1 MFLKKTKEPTP
12 LDIAIEDVFSTLRG
26 LDESEDEYAKAVDQL
41 VKLMKLKKE
50 IEPSWQPSPDALLAA
65 LANVTG
71 ILLILNHERLHVIA
85 TRAIGFIGKL
95 R

>member
-1 MFLKKTKEPTP
+1 MFLKKTKDPTP
-12 LDIAIEDVFSTLRG
+12 LDIAIQDVFNTLRG
-26 LDESEDEYAKAVDQL
+26 LDEAEEEYAQAVDQL

-65 LANVTG
+65 IANVAG
-71 ILLILNHERLHVIA
+71 ILLILNHERFHVIA
-85 TRAIGFIGKL
+85 TKAIGFVSKL